1 MIVEDISVLGHVS
14 RWVKEVLKV
23 PEEFLVF
30 AGQLLPCSPQSRHWS
45 QVQSTVNRDMMH
57 EKEYIIYRIAKYYRL
72 PEFTAYTVVSP
83 DDGKHGAEVLA
94 LAAVQSN
101 FDEML
106 YSFHAFELI
115 GLPRHLCGH
124 PEGLVVDGLLK
135 TLQAGR
141 AQLRSQLKQVVD
153 VLCGLDGAE

>member
-1 MIVEDISVLGHVS
+1 MIVEHVSVLGHVS
-14 RWVKEVLKV
+14 RRVKEVLKV
-23 PEEFLVF
+23 PKEFLVF
-30 AGQLLPCSPQSRHWS
+30 AGHLLPCSSQSRHWS
-45 QVQSTVNRDMMH
+45 QVQPTVNRDMMH
-57 EKEYIIYRIAKYYRL
+57 EKEYIIYRIAKYCRL
-72 PEFTAYTVVSP
+72 PEFTAYTP
-83 DDGKHGAEVLA
+83 NDGKHGAEVLA
-94 LAAVQSN
+94 LPAVQSN

-106 YSFHAFELI
+106 YSLHAFELI